1 MDYSIKDELHQLI
14 DKCEEEAVLYEIK
27 ERLTHSEEDWWDT
40 DFTKEE
46 QEEMLEDTRQVDA
59 GNYVTN
65 EEVMK
70 KFDKWLKK

>member
-1 MDYSIKDELHQLI
+1 MNYSIKEELYKLI

-27 ERLTHSEEDWWDT
+27 EKLTQNEEDWWDT

-46 QEEMLEDTRQVDA
+46 QEEMLEDARQADA
-59 GNYVTN
+59 GNYLTN